1 MNDLFQK
8 LLEVSRLTRSGN
20 LAKATSE
27 IQQALMHGL
36 ASTNRR
42 DEPPAA
48 PSLKSR
54 LRLLDVLPGKR
65 RKGPTAAATGID
77 SPFPSPHVG
86 ARFSAGTYSAAVG
99 TRQYKLFEPS
109 AAADLRPLPLVL
121 MLHGCTQD
129 PDDFA
134 SGTRMNALAEEN
146 GFWVLY
152 PAQAP
157 RSNVSKCWNWF
168 VPDDQR
174 RGQGEPELLAG
185 MTRQVMAG
193 HRIDP
198 DRVYVAGLSAGGAMA
213 AILGHEYPDLFAA
226 VGVHS
231 GLPPG
236 AAHDVASAF
245 SAMQNGVAS
254 STAKTV
260 ATSSSPRRALS
271 PPTIAFH
278 GDRDNTV
285 HPSNGERVIDAAI
298 DADSTIIEQ
307 QSTESRAA
315 TQDAAGVAPARR
327 FTRTVYTG
335 PHANSPSRA
344 ELWVVHGAGHAWSG
358 GSHAGTY
365 TDPSGP
371 DATREMF
378 RFFLEH
384 PMRAG
389 TDLSH

>member
-1 MNDLFQK
+1 
-8 LLEVSRLTRSGN
+8 
-20 LAKATSE
+20 
-27 IQQALMHGL
+27 
-36 ASTNRR
+36 
-42 DEPPAA
+42 
-48 PSLKSR
+48 
-54 LRLLDVLPGKR
+54 
-65 RKGPTAAATGID
+65 
-77 SPFPSPHVG
+77 
-86 ARFSAGTYSAAVG
+86 
-99 TRQYKLFEPS
+99 
-109 AAADLRPLPLVL
+109 

-134 SGTRMNALAEEN
+134 SGTRMNELAEAN

-168 VPDDQR
+168 VPEDQR
-174 RGQGEPELLAG
+174 RGRGEPELLAG
-185 MTRQVMAG
+185 MTRQVMAE
-193 HRIDP
+193 HSIDA

-213 AILGHEYPDLFAA
+213 AILGHEYPELFAA

-236 AAHDVASAF
+236 AAHDMASAF
-245 SAMQNGVAS
+245 SAMQNGA
-254 STAKTV
+254 AI
-260 ATSSSPRRALS
+260 APPHGPRRAIS

-285 HPSNGERVIDAAI
+285 NPSNGERVIDAAI
-298 DADSTIIEQ
+298 DADSTAIQQ
-307 QSTESRAA
+307 QSTEARAE
-315 TQDAAGVAPARR
+315 TQDAAGVAPPRR
-327 FTRTVYTG
+327 FTRTVYAG
-335 PHANSPSRA
+335 SASNEPSRA
-344 ELWVVHGAGHAWSG
+344 ELWVIHGAGHAWSG

-384 PMRAG
+384 PHAR
-389 TDLSH
+389 LN

>member
-1 MNDLFQK
+1 MTNLIQK
-8 LLEVSRLTRSGN
+8 LLEASRLTRVGN
-20 LAKATSE
+20 LSKATTE
-27 IQQALMHGL
+27 IQRALSAGL
-36 ASTNRR
+36 
-42 DEPPAA
+42 DPAA
-48 PSLKSR
+48 PERKAEGPVSAKSR
-54 LRLLDVLPGKR
+54 LRLLDVLPVKR
-65 RKGPTAAATGID
+65 RQADSAVPTPYEVNAKK
-77 SPFPSPHVG
+77 SQVG
-86 ARFSAGTYSAAVG
+86 ARFSAGSYSADG
-99 TRQYKLFEPS
+99 GSRNYKLFEPS
-109 AAADLRPLPLVL
+109 VAAEGRLLPMVL

-129 PDDFA
+129 PDDFS
-134 SGTRMNALAEEN
+134 SGTRMNELAEES

-168 VPDDQR
+168 VPADQR
-174 RGQGEPELLAG
+174 RGHGEPALLAG
-185 MTRQVMAG
+185 LTQQIMAT
-193 HRIDP
+193 HRVDP

-213 AILGHEYPDLFAA
+213 AILGHEYPELFAA

-245 SAMQNGVAS
+245 GAMQNGAAPMA
-254 STAKTV
+254 AKTG
-260 ATSSSPRRALS
+260 AASNRRPVS
-271 PPTIAFH
+271 PPTIVFH

-285 HPSNGERVIDAAI
+285 HPSNGERVVEAAI
-298 DADSTIIEQ
+298 DAGSAVIER
-307 QSTESRAA
+307 QSTEARAE

-327 FTRTVYTG
+327 FTRTVYAG
-335 PHANSPSRA
+335 AQASSASRA

-358 GSHAGTY
+358 GSHSGTY

-384 PMRAG
+384 PHAQR
-389 TDLSH
+389 D